1 MRFSLW
7 MALAP
12 ALAAAKV
19 SRMKHGAQVAQY
31 VRDRRTAAHLDAGT
45 RHSPPGADRAPTGR
59 RLVLYRTHVADP
71 LTVRILGTLADS
83 LRGAPA
89 YDLNK
94 DLRARA
100 RAAGAAEG
108 VLISP
113 AV

>member
-1 MRFSLW
+1 MRLSLW

-31 VRDRRTAAHLDAGT
+31 VRDRRTAAHVDAGT

-71 LTVRILGTLADS
+71 LMVPPAADVR
-83 LRGAPA
+83 LRRRTAPA
-89 YDLNK
+89 
-94 DLRARA
+94 
-100 RAAGAAEG
+100 
-108 VLISP
+108 VH
-113 AV
+113 